1 MADVAGAPVASVES
15 LAMRALS
22 ADVLDDEGALTRD
35 ALFRLD
41 WTPVAATSAGTSLT
55 IAVAGQDSLGLVE
68 ALRDAGTE
76 PELAEDLAALA
87 ADGSPVPGVV
97 LIPVVGE
104 PGVNTADVARALTH
118 QVLGRIQERLA
129 DERFAESRFVF
140 VTRGAVGGHDVAA
153 AAVRGLVRSAQSENP
168 GCFGLVDLDPAEPV
182 TLPLSVLSVDEP
194 QVIVR
199 DGEVLAGRVV
209 RAVVAELDANP
220 VWAGDGSV
228 LITGG
233 TGGLGAVVARHLVA
247 EHGVRRL
254 LLVSRRGL
262 GAEGAEALTD
272 ELTERG
278 AEVSIEACDV
288 ADRDALAEL
297 LTRHTVSAV
306 VHAAGV
312 LDDGVVGSLTP
323 ERLDKVLRP
332 KAEAA
337 WNLHELTRGQE
348 LSAFVVFSSIA
359 ALFGSAGQGNYAAG
373 NAFLDALME
382 RRRAEGL
389 PGVSLAWGPWD
400 QSGGMTGTLSGADAE
415 RMARAGV
422 PALSVEL
429 GVALFDAALA
439 TGDAVVAPVRL
450 DLPVLRAQ
458 GEVPPLL
465 RSLIRSRSRRAAA
478 VAGSATAAG
487 LVERLAGLTAV
498 ERQEVLLDLVRG
510 QVALVL
516 GHADGNA
523 VNPGRAFRELGFDS
537 LTSVELRNRLNTV
550 TGLRLPATMVFDY
563 PTVET
568 LVGHLLDELLGA
580 DAAAALPVAR
590 RAASVADDPIVVVG
604 MSCRY
609 PGGVASPEDL
619 WRLVTEGSDVIS
631 AFPANRGWDVDGL
644 FNPDPD
650 HKGTSYTRQ
659 GGFLHDAGE
668 FDPAFFG
675 MSPREAMATDSQQR
689 LLLETSW
696 EAIERAGIDPVSLKG
711 SATGVFAGV
720 MYNDYST
727 VLGGP
732 EFEGFQG
739 SGSSPSL
746 ASGRVSYTL
755 GLEGPAVTVDTAC
768 SSSLVAMHWAM
779 QALRSGECSLAL
791 AGGVTVMSTPSVFV
805 DFSRQRGLS
814 PDGRCKAF
822 SDAAD
827 GVGWSEGVGM
837 LVLER
842 LSDARRNGHEI
853 LAVVRGSA
861 VNQDGASN
869 GLTAPNGPSQQRVIR
884 QALAS
889 GGLSADDV
897 DVVEAHGTGT
907 TLGDPIEAQALLAE
921 YGRDRDPERP
931 LLLGSVKSN
940 IGHTQAAAGVAG
952 VIKMIM
958 AMRHGVLPQTLH
970 VDAPSSHVD
979 WSEGAVELL
988 TEQTRWPEVGR
999 ARRAGVSSFGISGTN
1014 AHVILEQPATVIQGT
1029 VLASTEA
1036 PETESGMVP
1045 WVLSG
1050 KTAEALRGQAAKL
1063 LSSIEARPEL
1073 RPVDIG
1079 YSLATGR
1086 SKFDHRAVVLAGGSG
1101 DIGGFG
1107 DAVRAL
1113 AALASG
1119 DPDPSAVSGAVVG
1132 GKTGVLFSGQGSQR
1146 LGMGRELYG
1155 RFPVFAESL
1164 DSVLALLDAELEHPL
1179 REVIWGDDAD
1189 LLNETGYTQPALFAV
1204 EVALFRLVESW
1215 GVRPDFVAGHSIG
1228 EIAAAH
1234 VAGVLSLEDASKLV
1248 LARASLMQAL
1258 PADGSMMAV
1267 QATEDEVLPLLS
1279 GEVSIAAI
1287 NGPAS
1292 VVVSGDEDA
1301 VLAVAAQLA
1310 EQGRKTTRLRVS
1322 HAFHSPLMQ
1331 PMLDDFR
1338 TVTEGLSFEAPRIP
1352 VVSNLTGGLASAEE
1366 LSSPEYWVRH
1376 VREAV
1381 RFADGVRTLAD
1392 QGVTTYLELGPD
1404 GVLSAMA
1411 QESVPD
1417 GAAIV
1422 PILRKDRPEESTALT
1437 ALAQLYVRGVSAD
1450 WPALFAGAGARRVEL
1465 PTYAFQRTWFWPAG
1479 PLGGTGD
1486 VRAAGLGSAEHP
1498 LLGAAVELAEI
1509 EGTLVTGRLSVQ
1521 SHPWLTDHA
1530 VMGRVLLPGTALLE
1544 LAIRAGDE
1552 VGCDRVEELTLAAP
1566 LALPERG
1573 AVQVQ
1578 VAVGTPDESG
1588 RRSVGIYSRPEG
1600 GADGSWTQHAT
1611 GTLTTADT
1619 TAADS
1624 GFDATVWPPTGAQ
1637 PMDVE
1642 GCYERFDELGF
1653 AYGPV
1658 FQGLRAAWRR
1668 DGEIFAEVSLPES
1681 AEADAAKFG
1690 LHPALLDASLHAS
1703 LLAGDGDSD
1712 GGGGGLPFSW
1722 EGVSLHAT
1730 GASALRVRLAPAGK
1744 DAISVAAADTSG
1756 QPVVSVDSLLV
1767 RTVSREQLNGSGP
1780 ADLVRDAL
1788 FGLEW
1793 TPVAAVAESD
1803 IPESVVVL
1811 GPDPLRLADGMAESG
1826 AEVGTYVDLV
1836 ALAAGEAP
1844 VPGTVLVGIDG
1855 TSSEDGVAEA
1865 AHALTA
1871 EALALVQGW
1880 LAEDRFAG
1888 ARLVFVTRGAVAV
1901 DGGAVADLAAASV
1914 RGLVRSAQTENPGCF
1929 GLLDLP
1935 ADLSSLSEARKALG
1949 SDEPQL
1955 IVRDGAIHAGR
1966 LTRVAVP
1973 VPVPVSTD
1981 ADASQT
1987 DPAWDSEGTVLIT
2000 GGTGGLGGVLARHL
2014 VAERGVRH
2022 LLLASRRGTDAPGAA
2037 ELVAELT
2044 AHGARVTVAACDL
2057 ADRTATSGLLA
2068 GVPSEHPL
2076 TAVVHT
2082 AGVLDDGV
2090 VGSLTPERLDTVL
2103 RPKVDAAWHLHE
2115 LTRDLGLAAF
2125 VVFSSVAGLF
2135 GGAGQGN
2142 YAAANAFLDA
2152 LVARRRAEGLP
2163 GVSLAW
2169 GPWDQAGGM
2178 TGTVTEADMQRLAR
2192 SGMPPL
2198 SIEQGIALFDAA
2210 LASGET
2216 VVAPVLLDL
2225 PALRTQGEVPP
2236 LLRSLIRTRHRRSA
2250 VSGSATATATGL
2262 LGRLAGLTSSAR
2274 HEALLDLVR
2283 SQVALVLG
2291 HADAAAVN
2299 ATSQFRELG
2308 FDSLTAVEL
2317 RNRLSTVTGLRL
2329 TATLIFDYPTATALA
2344 DHLGDELFGTEAE
2357 TAIPVRMLPPVA
2369 DDPIVVVGMSC
2380 RYPGGVASP
2389 EDLWRLVTEGTDAV
2403 SGFPANRGWD
2413 VDGLFDPDPD
2423 HAGTSYTRSG
2433 GFLENA
2439 GEFDPAFFGMSPRE
2453 AMATDSQQR
2462 LLLEASWEA
2471 IERAGIDPVS
2481 LMGSATGVFAGV
2493 MYNDY
2498 GTTLNGKQFE
2508 GHQGQGS
2515 AGSVASGRVSYTF
2528 GFEGPAVT
2536 VDTACSS
2543 SLVAMH
2549 LAAQALRG
2557 GECSLAL
2564 AGGVTVMST
2573 PGTFVEF
2580 SRQRGL
2586 SPDGRCK
2593 AFSESA
2599 DGVGWSEG
2607 VGMLVLER
2615 QSDARRNGHQ
2625 VLAVLRGSAIN
2636 QDGASNGLTAPNGP
2650 SQQRVIR
2657 QALASGGLSL
2667 DDVDAVEA
2675 HGTGTTLGDPIE
2687 AQALLATY
2695 GRDRDPERPL
2705 LLGSVKS
2712 NIGHTQAAAG
2722 VAGVIKMVLAMRH
2735 GTLPRTLHVTEPSS
2749 HVDWSA
2755 GAVELLTEQTR
2766 WPETDRV
2773 RRAGVSSFGISG
2785 TNAHVILEQ
2794 PEPEPQPVA
2803 EFTAEPAVTAATA
2816 PAVVPWVLSGKT
2828 PEALAAQAAR
2838 LLSYVEARPELRPV
2852 DVGYSLATGRSVFEH
2867 RAVVLASDSGGS
2879 HGVVRALSA
2888 LASGD
2893 ADPSAVPG
2901 SVLGGRTAVLFSGQ
2915 GSQRLGMGRELY
2927 ERFPV
2932 FAEALDAV
2940 LTLLDGELERPL
2952 RGVMWGG
2959 DAELLNDT
2967 GFTQPA
2973 LFAVEVA
2980 LFRLVESWGVTP
2992 DFVAGH
2998 SIGEIAAAHVAGV
3011 FSLKDAC
3018 TLVVARA
3025 KLMQALPAG
3034 GAMVAVRAREDE
3046 VLPLLSGEVSI
3057 AAINGPSSVVVSG
3070 DEDAVLAVVAQLAE
3084 QGRKTTRLRVS
3095 HAFHSPLMR
3104 PMLDE
3109 FRVVSEGLSFAAPR
3123 IPVVSNLTGGLA
3135 SAEELSSP
3143 AYWVRHVREAVRFA
3157 DGVRTLGEQ
3166 GVTTFLELGPD
3177 GVLSAMAQE
3186 SAPEEAAIV
3195 PILRKDR
3202 DEELT
3207 ALTALA
3213 RVHAH
3218 GATVDWTGFF
3228 AGTGARR
3235 VELPTYAFQHQWFW
3249 PAGSQSGAAGDV
3261 RAAGLGS
3268 AEHPLLG
3275 AAVELAAG
3283 QGVLFTGRLS
3293 VQSHPWLADHAVM
3306 GRVLLPGT
3314 ALLELAIRAGDEV
3327 GCDRVEELTLA
3338 APLTLPERGAVQVQV
3353 AAGTPD
3359 ESGRR
3364 SVGIYSRP
3372 EDAADAPWTQHATGS
3387 LAGRSEG
3394 AETGF
3399 DATVWPPTG
3408 AQAMD
3413 VEGCYERFDEIGFAY
3428 GPVFQGLRAA
3438 WRRDGEIFAEVSLPE
3453 SAEGDAAAFGLH
3465 PALLDAS
3472 LHASL
3477 LAGDSDSDSDGG
3489 GGGLPFSWEGV
3500 SLHATGASALRV
3512 RLAPVGKDAI
3522 SVAAADASGQ
3532 PVASVDSLL
3541 VRAVSREQLSGSAGA
3556 GRDSLFGV
3564 EWTPVTAVAES
3575 DTPGAVVV
3583 LGPDPLRLA
3592 DGMAES
3598 GAEVQTYADLASL
3611 AAGDSPVPEV
3621 VLVSVLG
3628 EPDGAEAGGVPGSV
3642 REVVSRALG
3651 QLQQWPAVD
3660 RFGGSRLVFVTRGAV
3675 AVDGGSVADLAA
3687 ASVWGLVRS
3696 AQSEHPGCFG
3706 LLDLDPAD
3714 DAAALAPLTRAL
3726 GSDEPQLVL
3735 RGGEVRAAR
3744 LDRVTLPVPVTPTDG
3759 EPEGAGESWE
3769 RGGTVL
3775 ITGGTGGLGAVLAR
3789 HLVAERG
3796 VRRLLLLSRRGPA
3809 AEGAG
3814 ALVEELERLGAEVT
3828 ATACDVADRE
3838 ALAEVLA
3845 AVPAAHPVSAVVH
3858 AAGVLDDGVIGSLTP
3873 ERLDT
3878 VLRPK
3883 VDAAWHL
3890 HELTRDLGLNA
3901 FAVFSSV
3908 AGVFGGAGQGNYAAA
3923 NTFLDALVAR
3933 RRAEGLPGV
3942 SLAWGPWDQAGGM
3955 TGTVTEADMRRL
3967 ARSGM
3972 PPLSVEQGIAL
3983 FDAAVTGSRALLL
3996 PVRLDLAALRAQ
4008 GEIPALLSG
4017 LIRTPSR
4024 RSATAAPRS
4033 AESLGQRLTG
4043 LTDEERRDVLLTL
4056 VRDQAAMVL
4065 GHADGTAIGASRQFQ
4080 ELGFDSLTAVDFRNR
4095 LNAATGLRL
4104 SATLLFDYPTPAAV
4118 VDHLHSQLVTEEVT
4132 GAGSVLAVLDQLEKA
4147 ITEMTVDAQEFKHVA
4162 GRIEVLRTKWAALR
4176 QESANGSGEF
4186 DLEAAS
4192 DDDVFALLDDEL
4204 GLS

>member
-1 MADVAGAPVASVES
+1 
-15 LAMRALS
+15 R
-22 ADVLDDEGALTRD
+22 
-35 ALFRLD
+35 
-41 WTPVAATSAGTSLT
+41 
-55 IAVAGQDSLGLVE
+55 
-68 ALRDAGTE
+68 
-76 PELAEDLAALA
+76 LAE
-87 ADGSPVPGVV
+87 
-97 LIPVVGE
+97 
-104 PGVNTADVARALTH
+104 R
-118 QVLGRIQERLA
+118 
-129 DERFAESRFVF
+129 
-140 VTRGAVGGHDVAA
+140 
-153 AAVRGLVRSAQSENP
+153 
-168 GCFGLVDLDPAEPV
+168 
-182 TLPLSVLSVDEP
+182 
-194 QVIVR
+194 
-199 DGEVLAGRVV
+199 
-209 RAVVAELDANP
+209 
-220 VWAGDGSV
+220 
-228 LITGG
+228 
-233 TGGLGAVVARHLVA
+233 
-247 EHGVRRL
+247 
-254 LLVSRRGL
+254 
-262 GAEGAEALTD
+262 
-272 ELTERG
+272 
-278 AEVSIEACDV
+278 
-288 ADRDALAEL
+288 
-297 LTRHTVSAV
+297 
-306 VHAAGV
+306 
-312 LDDGVVGSLTP
+312 
-323 ERLDKVLRP
+323 
-332 KAEAA
+332 
-337 WNLHELTRGQE
+337 
-348 LSAFVVFSSIA
+348 
-359 ALFGSAGQGNYAAG
+359 
-373 NAFLDALME
+373 
-382 RRRAEGL
+382 
-389 PGVSLAWGPWD
+389 
-400 QSGGMTGTLSGADAE
+400 
-415 RMARAGV
+415 
-422 PALSVEL
+422 
-429 GVALFDAALA
+429 
-439 TGDAVVAPVRL
+439 
-450 DLPVLRAQ
+450 
-458 GEVPPLL
+458 
-465 RSLIRSRSRRAAA
+465 
-478 VAGSATAAG
+478 
-487 LVERLAGLTAV
+487 
-498 ERQEVLLDLVRG
+498 
-510 QVALVL
+510 
-516 GHADGNA
+516 
-523 VNPGRAFRELGFDS
+523 
-537 LTSVELRNRLNTV
+537 
-550 TGLRLPATMVFDY
+550 
-563 PTVET
+563 
-568 LVGHLLDELLGA
+568 
-580 DAAAALPVAR
+580 
-590 RAASVADDPIVVVG
+590 
-604 MSCRY
+604 
-609 PGGVASPEDL
+609 
-619 WRLVTEGSDVIS
+619 
-631 AFPANRGWDVDGL
+631 
-644 FNPDPD
+644 
-650 HKGTSYTRQ
+650 
-659 GGFLHDAGE
+659 
-668 FDPAFFG
+668 
-675 MSPREAMATDSQQR
+675 
-689 LLLETSW
+689 
-696 EAIERAGIDPVSLKG
+696 
-711 SATGVFAGV
+711 
-720 MYNDYST
+720 
-727 VLGGP
+727 
-732 EFEGFQG
+732 
-739 SGSSPSL
+739 
-746 ASGRVSYTL
+746 
-755 GLEGPAVTVDTAC
+755 
-768 SSSLVAMHWAM
+768 
-779 QALRSGECSLAL
+779 
-791 AGGVTVMSTPSVFV
+791 
-805 DFSRQRGLS
+805 
-814 PDGRCKAF
+814 
-822 SDAAD
+822 
-827 GVGWSEGVGM
+827 
-837 LVLER
+837 
-842 LSDARRNGHEI
+842 
-853 LAVVRGSA
+853 
-861 VNQDGASN
+861 
-869 GLTAPNGPSQQRVIR
+869 
-884 QALAS
+884 
-889 GGLSADDV
+889 
-897 DVVEAHGTGT
+897 
-907 TLGDPIEAQALLAE
+907 
-921 YGRDRDPERP
+921 
-931 LLLGSVKSN
+931 
-940 IGHTQAAAGVAG
+940 
-952 VIKMIM
+952 
-958 AMRHGVLPQTLH
+958 
-970 VDAPSSHVD
+970 
-979 WSEGAVELL
+979 
-988 TEQTRWPEVGR
+988 
-999 ARRAGVSSFGISGTN
+999 
-1014 AHVILEQPATVIQGT
+1014 
-1029 VLASTEA
+1029 
-1036 PETESGMVP
+1036 
-1045 WVLSG
+1045 
-1050 KTAEALRGQAAKL
+1050 
-1063 LSSIEARPEL
+1063 
-1073 RPVDIG
+1073 
-1079 YSLATGR
+1079 
-1086 SKFDHRAVVLAGGSG
+1086 
-1101 DIGGFG
+1101 
-1107 DAVRAL
+1107 
-1113 AALASG
+1113 
-1119 DPDPSAVSGAVVG
+1119 
-1132 GKTGVLFSGQGSQR
+1132 
-1146 LGMGRELYG
+1146 
-1155 RFPVFAESL
+1155 
-1164 DSVLALLDAELEHPL
+1164 
-1179 REVIWGDDAD
+1179 
-1189 LLNETGYTQPALFAV
+1189 
-1204 EVALFRLVESW
+1204 
-1215 GVRPDFVAGHSIG
+1215 
-1228 EIAAAH
+1228 
-1234 VAGVLSLEDASKLV
+1234 
-1248 LARASLMQAL
+1248 
-1258 PADGSMMAV
+1258 
-1267 QATEDEVLPLLS
+1267 
-1279 GEVSIAAI
+1279 
-1287 NGPAS
+1287 
-1292 VVVSGDEDA
+1292 
-1301 VLAVAAQLA
+1301 
-1310 EQGRKTTRLRVS
+1310 GRKTTRLRVS

-1338 TVTEGLSFEAPRIP
+1338 TVAEGLSYAAPRIP

-1366 LSSPEYWVRH
+1366 LCSAAYWVRH

-1381 RFADGVRTLAD
+1381 RFADGVRTLAE

-1411 QESVPD
+1411 QESMPD
-1417 GAAIV
+1417 GAATV

-1437 ALAQLYVRGVSAD
+1437 ALAQLYVRGVPAD
-1450 WPALFAGAGARRVEL
+1450 WSALFAGAGARRVEL

-1486 VRAAGLGSAEHP
+1486 VRAAGLGSAGHP
-1498 LLGAAVELAEI
+1498 LLGAAVQLAEV
-1509 EGTLVTGRLSVQ
+1509 EGVVVTGRLSVQ
-1521 SHPWLTDHA
+1521 SHPWLADHA

-1566 LALPERG
+1566 LTLPERG

-1588 RRSVGIYSRPEG
+1588 RRSVGIYSRPED
-1600 GADGSWTQHAT
+1600 GAEGSWTQHAT
-1611 GTLTTADT
+1611 GALTTADA

-1637 PMDVE
+1637 VMDVE
-1642 GCYERFDELGF
+1642 GCYERFEEIGF

-1681 AEADAAKFG
+1681 AEADAAGFG

-1703 LLAGDGDSD
+1703 LLAGDSD

-1730 GASALRVRLAPAGK
+1730 GASALRVRLAPVGK
-1744 DAISVAAADTSG
+1744 DAVSVAVADTSG
-1756 QPVVSVDSLLV
+1756 QPVASVDSLLV
-1767 RTVSREQLNGSGP
+1767 RAVSREQLNGSGS
-1780 ADLVRDAL
+1780 ADLVRDSL

-1793 TPVAAVAESD
+1793 TPLTALAESD
-1803 IPESVVVL
+1803 TPGSVVVL
-1811 GPDPLRLADGMAESG
+1811 GPDTLGLAGGLAGSG
-1826 AEVGTYVDLV
+1826 AEVGTYADLMS
-1836 ALAAGEAP
+1836 LAAGESP
-1844 VPGTVLVGIDG
+1844 VPDTVLVGVDG
-1855 TSSEDGVAEA
+1855 TSSEDGVAES

-1888 ARLVFVTRGAVAV
+1888 SRLVFVTREAVAV

-1914 RGLVRSAQTENPGCF
+1914 RGLVRSAQTENPGRF

-1935 ADLSSLSEARKALG
+1935 AGLTSLSEVRKALG

-1966 LTRVAVP
+1966 LTRVPAP
-1973 VPVPVSTD
+1973 VTTGS
-1981 ADASQT
+1981 DASQT
-1987 DPAWDSEGTVLIT
+1987 APVWSSEGTVLIT

-2014 VAERGVRH
+2014 VTERGVRH

-2057 ADRTATSGLLA
+2057 ADRSAVSGLLA
-2068 GVPSEHPL
+2068 GVPSEYPL

-2103 RPKVDAAWHLHE
+2103 RPKVDAAWYLHE

-2125 VVFSSVAGLF
+2125 VVFSSVAGVF

-2142 YAAANAFLDA
+2142 YAAANTFLDA

-2178 TGTVTEADMQRLAR
+2178 TGSVTEADMRRLAR

-2198 SIEQGIALFDAA
+2198 SIEQGVALFDAA

-2225 PALRTQGEVPP
+2225 SALRAQGEVPP

-2250 VSGSATATATGL
+2250 VAGSGTATATGL

-2291 HADAAAVN
+2291 HADAAAIN

-2344 DHLGDELFGTEAE
+2344 DHLGDELFGTAAE
-2357 TAIPVRMLPPVA
+2357 TTIPVRMLPPVA
-2369 DDPIVVVGMSC
+2369 DDPIVIVGMSC

-2403 SGFPANRGWD
+2403 SGFPVNRGWD
-2413 VDGLFDPDPD
+2413 VDGLYNPDPD

-2498 GTTLNGKQFE
+2498 GTQLNGKQFE

-2615 QSDARRNGHQ
+2615 LSDARRNGHQ

-2657 QALASGGLSL
+2657 QALASGGVSL
-2667 DDVDAVEA
+2667 DEVDAVEA

-2735 GTLPRTLHVTEPSS
+2735 GVLPRTLHVTEPSS

-2794 PEPEPQPVA
+2794 PDPVA
-2803 EFTAEPAVTAATA
+2803 EFAADPAVAEAAA

-2838 LLSYVEARPELRPV
+2838 LLSSIEARPELRPV

-2867 RAVVLASDSGGS
+2867 RAVVLASESGGS
-2879 HGVVRALSA
+2879 GEVVRALSA

-2893 ADPSAVPG
+2893 ADPSAVSG

-2927 ERFPV
+2927 GRFPV
-2932 FAEALDAV
+2932 FAKALDSV
-2940 LTLLDGELERPL
+2940 LVVLDDELERPL
-2952 RGVMWGG
+2952 REVMWGE
-2959 DAELLNDT
+2959 DAEPLNDT

-2973 LFAVEVA
+2973 LFAIEVA
-2980 LFRLVESWGVTP
+2980 LFRLVESWGVRP

-3011 FSLKDAC
+3011 FSLEDAC
-3018 TLVVARA
+3018 ALVAARA
-3025 KLMQALPAG
+3025 KLMRALPAG
-3034 GAMVAVRAREDE
+3034 GAMVAVRATEDE
-3046 VLPLLSGEVSI
+3046 VTPLLSDGVSI
-3057 AAINGPSSVVVSG
+3057 AAVNGPASVVVSG
-3070 DEDAVLAVVAQLAE
+3070 DEDAVLSVAARLAE

-3095 HAFHSPLMR
+3095 HAFHSPLME
-3104 PMLDE
+3104 PMLE
-3109 FRVVSEGLSFAAPR
+3109 QFRAAAEQLSFETPR

-3135 SAEELSSP
+3135 SAEELCSP
-3143 AYWVRHVREAVRFA
+3143 EYWVRHVREAVRFA
-3157 DGVRTLGEQ
+3157 DGVRTLTEQ

-3186 SAPEEAAIV
+3186 TAPEEAAIV
-3195 PILRKDR
+3195 PISRKDR

-3207 ALTALA
+3207 ALAALA

-3249 PAGSQSGAAGDV
+3249 PAGSRSGAAGDV

-3268 AEHPLLG
+3268 AGHPLLG

-3353 AAGTPD
+3353 AVGVPD

-3372 EDAADAPWTQHATGS
+3372 EDAADAADAPWTQHATGS

-3408 AQAMD
+3408 AQVMD
-3413 VEGCYERFDEIGFAY
+3413 VEGCYERFEEIGFAY

-3453 SAEGDAAAFGLH
+3453 SAEADAAGFGLH

-3477 LAGDSDSDSDGG
+3477 LAGDSDGG

-3512 RLAPVGKDAI
+3512 RLAPVGKDAV
-3522 SVAAADASGQ
+3522 SVAVADTSGQ

-3541 VRAVSREQLSGSAGA
+3541 VRAVSREQLNGPAGA
-3556 GRDSLFGV
+3556 GRDSLFGL
-3564 EWTPVTAVAES
+3564 EWTPLTALAES
-3575 DTPGAVVV
+3575 DIPGSVVV
-3583 LGPDPLRLA
+3583 LGPDTLGLA
-3592 DGMAES
+3592 DGLAGS
-3598 GAEVQTYADLASL
+3598 GAEVGTYADLASL
-3611 AAGDSPVPEV
+3611 AAGESPVPDV
-3621 VLVSVLG
+3621 VLVPVLG
-3628 EPDGAEAGGVPGSV
+3628 EPDRAEAEAEAEEAAQAVPGAV
-3642 REVVSRALG
+3642 RQVVSRALG
-3651 QLQQWPAVD
+3651 LLQQWLAED
-3660 RFGGSRLVFVTRGAV
+3660 RLAGSRLVFVTQGAV
-3675 AVDGGSVADLAA
+3675 AVDGGAVADLAA

-3696 AQSEHPGCFG
+3696 AQSENPGCFG
-3706 LLDLDPAD
+3706 LLDLEPTAD
-3714 DAAALAPLTRAL
+3714 SAALTPLARAL
-3726 GSDEPQLVL
+3726 GSEEPQLVL

-3744 LDRVTLPVPVTPTDG
+3744 LDRVPLPEPVAPAAG
-3759 EPEGAGESWE
+3759 ETEGAGESWE

-3796 VRRLLLLSRRGPA
+3796 VRRLLLLSRRGPG

-3814 ALVEELERLGAEVT
+3814 ALVEELETLGADVT
-3828 ATACDVADRE
+3828 AAACDVADRG

-3858 AAGVLDDGVIGSLTP
+3858 AAGVLDDGVVGSLTP

-3883 VDAAWHL
+3883 VDAAWYL
-3890 HELTRDLGLNA
+3890 HELTRDLGLAA
-3901 FAVFSSV
+3901 FVVFSSV

-3955 TGTVTEADMRRL
+3955 TGSVTEADMRRL

-3972 PPLSVEQGIAL
+3972 PPLSIEQGVAL

-3996 PVRLDLAALRAQ
+3996 PVRLDLAALRSQ

-4056 VRDQAAMVL
+4056 VREQAAVVL
-4065 GHADGTAIGASRQFQ
+4065 GHTDGAAVGASRQFQ

-4104 SATLLFDYPTPAAV
+4104 PATLLFDYPTPAAV
-4118 VDHLHSQLVTEEVT
+4118 VDHLHSQMVTEEVT